1 MENKYKTKEITFS
14 RCIDGCDLTQFI
26 EDNSDKDWNT
36 ICDIENKIQLYG
48 DEGGTIGYILY
59 EDEGSIYHNHTDQNE
74 IWYQEM
80 INKFYEAY
88 NLDKNESITILFIK

>member
-36 ICDIENKIQLYG
+36 ICDIENKIQFK
-48 DEGGTIGYILY
+48 Y
-59 EDEGSIYHNHTDQNE
+59 ENQKE
-74 IWYQEM
+74 
-80 INKFYEAY
+80 
-88 NLDKNESITILFIK
+88 